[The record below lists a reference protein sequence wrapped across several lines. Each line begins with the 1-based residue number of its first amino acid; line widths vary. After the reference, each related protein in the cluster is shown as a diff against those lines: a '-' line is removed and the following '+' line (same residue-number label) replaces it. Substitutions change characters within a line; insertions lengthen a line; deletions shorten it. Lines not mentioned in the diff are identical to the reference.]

1 MRITQKMMTSQ
12 VNSNISK
19 NLEKCM
25 KTQDRISSGKQIT
38 QASDDPVGMAKILDY
53 RKMLDTIDQYGRNIS
68 QARSYLESGESTL
81 SNIGELLN
89 RAKELALSQATGTAS
104 AETRKIAAGEARQI
118 RDQLILLANSKQND
132 RYMFGGRRTDAPPYD
147 PQNPEG
153 PFQGDNGDF
162 SIIVGNG
169 VTMNVAVSG
178 QRAFG
183 GPADPVLVLSKLI
196 VGLEAN
202 DPAAISDQLDPLDQS
217 LAQVTNERTDVGAR
231 LNRLDST
238 ESHWDSFKINIQKTL
253 SDTEDLDLVRAATE
267 LNAQQTAYQAALSSS
282 AKIIQPSLLDY
293 LR

>member
-89 RAKELALSQATGTAS
+89 RAKELALSQVTGTAS